1 MTRYLILGSGVAGR
15 RAAKAIHRKSA
26 DSEITIVEEQQNPFY
41 ARPMLGELFGRKVDA
56 AQSASK
62 EKERLSELGIK
73 FKMGAKVKEIRT
85 HDQTALLDTSE
96 VLSFDKMLI
105 ASGVRTARLACDRG
119 ESAGVLYMDRLEDIQ
134 APGLAIDR
142 VRDAVVF
149 GSSYQAFGALKG
161 LRNLGINCTLVIP
174 EERLLGQSLDVVAAN
189 ILEQR
194 LSQEKITVVKQS
206 KIEFLEQD
214 GGTLRGVVVTGGNK
228 IAADMLVVA
237 APQEPVL
244 DALGSTDL
252 KTDRGIIVNAGL
264 RTNHQNIFA
273 AGDVAQLPAE
283 SLVAANA
290 QSGWLRAW
298 KQGAI
303 AAENMVSGD
312 LNVTYDGIPSV
323 RTRVFDLDLVC
334 LGLSGAEGEGVEM
347 QSGNYPYEE
356 MPYIYK
362 KIVYKEGRVVGA
374 IFLGDVNEAGVVE
387 GWVRKEIA
395 AKACDKQVLD
405 NMFEL
410 QYKSSAA
417 YGVLCP
423 VCKFHMQI
431 DDTTEEGTI
440 ISCPACG
447 VDFKVG
453 RLSNGAFHAVP
464 V

>member
-15 RAAKAIHRKSA
+15 RAAKAIQRRSA

-62 EKERLSELGIK
+62 EKTRLSELGIK
-73 FKMGAKVKEIRT
+73 FKTGAKVKEIRT
-85 HDQTALLDTSE
+85 QDQTVLLDTSE
-96 VLSFDKMLI
+96 VLFFDKMLI
-105 ASGVRTARLACDRG
+105 ASGVRTARLACDR
-119 ESAGVLYMDRLEDIQ
+119 EASTGVVYMDRLEDVQ
-134 APGLAIDR
+134 ALDPAIDR

-174 EERLLGQSLDVVAAN
+174 EGQLLGQSLDAVAAN

-194 LSQEKITVVKQS
+194 LSQEKITVIKQS
-206 KIEFLEQD
+206 NIEFLEQD

-228 IAADMLVVA
+228 IPTDLLVVA
-237 APQEPVL
+237 APQTPVL
-244 DALGSTDL
+244 DALGSADL
-252 KTDRGIIVNAGL
+252 KTDRGILVNAGL
-264 RTNHQNIFA
+264 QTNNQNIFA
-273 AGDVAQLPAE
+273 AGDVAQLTTEPQGAT
-283 SLVAANA
+283 NT

-298 KQGAI
+298 KQGNI
-303 AAENMVSGD
+303 AGENMTSGD
-312 LNVTYDGIPSV
+312 VNVTYDGVPSI

-334 LGLSGAEGEGVEM
+334 LGLSGAEGEGIEA

-362 KIVYKEGRVVGA
+362 KIVYKEDKVVGA
-374 IFLGDVNEAGVVE
+374 IFLGDVNEAGIVE
-387 GWVRKEIA
+387 GWVHKEMA

-431 DDTTEEGTI
+431 DDKTEEGTI

-447 VDFKVG
+447 IDFRVE
-453 RLSNGAFHAVP
+453 RLSNGALHAVP